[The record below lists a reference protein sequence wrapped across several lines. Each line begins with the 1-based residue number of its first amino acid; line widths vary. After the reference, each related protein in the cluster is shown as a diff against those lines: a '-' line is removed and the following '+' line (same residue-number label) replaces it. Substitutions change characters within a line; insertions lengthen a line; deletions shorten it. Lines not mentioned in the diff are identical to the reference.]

1 MEWFEALLMGIIQG
15 LTEFLP
21 VSSSGHLELSKV
33 LFGLEG
39 EQNMVFTIVVHGAT
53 VLSTIVVFR
62 TYIADLFKGLFRF
75 SWNDET
81 HYIAKIVLSMI
92 PAVIIG
98 LLFEEE
104 LETFFDGNLLFVGI
118 MLLITA
124 VLLAFTYYAKP
135 QAHKVSYSH
144 AFIIGIAQACAILPG
159 ISRSGATI
167 ATGLLLGNKKDET
180 ASFSFLMVI
189 PVIIG
194 ANAKKLLDSLSESSS
209 EITASSGNINTFNLL
224 IGFMAAFFV
233 GWLAC
238 TFMIRIVKKGKL
250 IWFSIYCAIV
260 GSTSILVSLVL

>member
-15 LTEFLP
+15 VTEFLP
-21 VSSSGHLELSKV
+21 VSSSGHLELSKAFFD
-33 LFGLEG
+33 LDG
-39 EQNMVFTIVVHGAT
+39 ENNMAFTIVVHGAT

-62 TYIADLFKGLFRF
+62 KYIGDLFKGLFRF

-92 PAVIIG
+92 PAIIIG

-104 LETFFDGNLLFVGI
+104 LEAFFDGNLFFVGI

-124 VLLAFTYYAKP
+124 TLLAFTYYAKP
-135 QAHKVSYSH
+135 RANKLSYSH
-144 AFIIGIAQACAILPG
+144 AFIIGIAQAFAILPG

-167 ATGLLLGNKKDET
+167 ATGLLLGNRREET
-180 ASFSFLMVI
+180 ASFSFLMVV

-209 EITASSGNINTFNLL
+209 EITAATGNINTFNLL

-250 IWFSIYCAIV
+250 IWFSLYCAII
-260 GSTSILVSLVL
+260 GITSILVSLI